1 MKKTIKQFVKFM
13 LGKHFLSVAIKL
25 RQSFLDKKGYPSY
38 AQDGEDRV
46 LRSLLF
52 KLHGD
57 KNINDGF
64 YVDVGAHHPHR
75 FSNTCLFYRQGW
87 HGINIDAMPG
97 SMLAFKKKRPR
108 DINLECGIGLKNE
121 TLQFHVFNEPAL
133 NTFDENLARARCNDV
148 WHIKTTVEMPIV
160 PLSEILKEY
169 LPQGQKIDFLTVD
182 VEGFDLDV
190 LQSNDWQKYRPSV
203 VLAETFGLS
212 FEDLALD
219 SVTEYMHSLGYFVY
233 SKTVN
238 TTFFVDNIV
247 AQQASIQPFQN
258 LEAPSQ

>member
-1 MKKTIKQFVKFM
+1 
-13 LGKHFLSVAIKL
+13 
-25 RQSFLDKKGYPSY
+25 
-38 AQDGEDRV
+38 
-46 LRSLLF
+46 
-52 KLHGD
+52 
-57 KNINDGF
+57 
-64 YVDVGAHHPHR
+64 
-75 FSNTCLFYRQGW
+75 
-87 HGINIDAMPG
+87 
-97 SMLAFKKKRPR
+97 
-108 DINLECGIGLKNE
+108 
-121 TLQFHVFNEPAL
+121 
-133 NTFDENLARARCNDV
+133 
-148 WHIKTTVEMPIV
+148 MPIV

-203 VLAETFGLS
+203 VLAETLGLS